1 MDLVLEIFDEHVGLD
16 RVYEALPGNL
26 ARDSVW
32 RQALSSYWISWLL
45 ATLLYFTFS
54 SIDYA
59 FFFDHRLMKHK
70 QFLPHQVRQEI
81 ASAAYSLF
89 VMAALSTPIWLAEV
103 RGYSRL
109 YTDVDEYGWPYLLAS
124 IAGFLAFTDTAIY
137 FIHRAFHH
145 PALYPIIHKEHHK
158 WKVPTPYA
166 SIAFHPF
173 DGWSQGAFACRNCS
187 SLFSL
192 SLWLYVSDSFFLFI
206 GRILLAASRRPHRD
220 SRRRACRSAA
230 VPRVYFP
237 LSAAAPRVSGAL
249 RLCAAVD
256 HLDPRPGLSD
266 SRGALRPCCTSI
278 VYLCVL

>member
-1 MDLVLEIFDEHVGLD
+1 MDLVLEVFDEHVGLD

-192 SLWLYVSDSFFLFI
+192 SLFALLRVRFVFFFYWTHFS
-206 GRILLAASRRPHRD
+206 RI
-220 SRRRACRSAA
+220 
-230 VPRVYFP
+230 
-237 LSAAAPRVSGAL
+237 AAAAQRLTPARVPQRCRTTCLFSSFRCSATCIWRSSAL
-249 RLCAAVD
+249 CSCG
-256 HLDPRPGLSD
+256 P
-266 SRGALRPCCTSI
+266 SRSTTRSI
-278 VYLCVL
+278 